1 MEGSSLSTTN
11 VPHHTHPFTELLTT
25 WQLASLRVTDSRKQE
40 QPTTID
46 NAVVYTTLSW
56 KWQNITSVRSY
67 LSQIVTKIW
76 NRTTQRY
83 DYQRST
89 EAAGNHRGCSVS
101 DQNDYYYRRQCIPLL
116 CHQTSPEAN
125 SSVKGKSLSRVWL
138 FVTPRTIQFTELSRP
153 EY

>member
-56 KWQNITSVRSY
+56 K
-67 LSQIVTKIW
+67 
-76 NRTTQRY
+76 
-83 DYQRST
+83 
-89 EAAGNHRGCSVS
+89 
-101 DQNDYYYRRQCIPLL
+101 
-116 CHQTSPEAN
+116 
-125 SSVKGKSLSRVWL
+125 
-138 FVTPRTIQFTELSRP
+138 
-153 EY
+153 